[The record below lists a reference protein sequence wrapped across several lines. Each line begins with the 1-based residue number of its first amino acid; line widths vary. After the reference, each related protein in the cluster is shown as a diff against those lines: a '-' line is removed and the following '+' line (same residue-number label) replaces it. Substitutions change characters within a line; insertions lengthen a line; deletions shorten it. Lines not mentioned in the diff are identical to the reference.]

1 MRSHQRGISGH
12 SFRLTPTAAFI
23 VSALAGANVGLSQP
37 SSSGQ
42 APSAGLNNMPKTP
55 PAPNTPAAPKA
66 ESTTPMPISPVGPPK
81 PNVQEPPTNPDA
93 LTGAGQQAMTQPGGM
108 DPGSKPES
116 KGQMDIRVDSNQ
128 LVDLAVKDEEL
139 ANVLEMLSIQSQ
151 RNIIASKEV
160 SARVTAN
167 FFGVTFHQ
175 ALEAILHANGFGFV
189 EKDNFIFVYT
199 GEQMKTIAEAER
211 VRACRVIKLN
221 YLNAID
227 AAEFVKAALSDGGQ
241 IKTPGKTTPFPGKS
255 DVPTGQDDYASGAT
269 MVVTDYEENIK
280 AVEELVKQLDTRP
293 AQVLVEA
300 TILQASLNEAN
311 AFGID
316 FALIGNLNFADFTPI
331 GGPLKTVDS
340 LGVNDR
346 TKLSGP
352 GAADL
357 PAVGADGGGAVVSNA
372 GNALGGPA
380 TLKMGIIKNDVA
392 FFLRV
397 LDEVTDTTILS
408 NPKIM
413 ALNRMPAR
421 VLVGQR
427 VGYLS
432 STSTD
437 TATTQ
442 TVEFLDT
449 GTQLHFR
456 PFVSDD
462 GMIRLELKPQVSTA
476 VVRDIKN
483 SSGATVTVPDEITNE
498 LTTNVI
504 VGNGQTVVL
513 GGLFRDKTQSTRRQ
527 VPFLGDIPFL
537 GEAFRGHD
545 DTIER
550 TEIIFL
556 ITPTIVNDQ
565 AMASMGKRGN
575 EAIDRVRSGTRENL
589 LGFSRDKRSSQML
602 VEAQRLADSGDTQ
615 KALWK
620 IEQSL
625 TLSPMQP
632 DAIALKEKLSGQK
645 KTAPNRSML
654 DDIMRKEQGL
664 PEAPKAQVVPGTIE
678 TSGSSASLSTDQI
691 IQNYTA
697 QAAAKQLV
705 AVEPTKTTPSV
716 EQTAAPVAQTA
727 APVSEPVA
735 PVVEP
740 VVTEQNETV
749 QPAPQAGEGEPQAM
763 ASEPKHW
770 SVVVNEGEAKLNTT
784 PAMTDESSENAVTVE
799 TTTTTPPT
807 PTTPMSEF
815 DDEQTR
821 EFIRQMF
828 AALFGIY
835 GGWPESGSQNTP
847 VTQVPEEPAQTD
859 LSPVA
864 SPTNTNK

>member
-1 MRSHQRGISGH
+1 MRSHQRGNSGS
-12 SFRLTPTAAFI
+12 SFRLTPTPTAAFI
-23 VSALAGANVGLSQP
+23 LSVLAGAGTGFAQTKSH
-37 SSSGQ
+37 GK
-42 APSAGLNNMPKTP
+42 APSAGLNTMPSAP
-55 PAPNTPAAPKA
+55 PTAPGAAAPGANAPGPAAPA
-66 ESTTPMPISPVGPPK
+66 NPPEMPK
-81 PNVQEPPTNPDA
+81 PGTKSPATNPGA
-93 LTGAGQQAMTQPGGM
+93 LSGMTQPGGM
-108 DPGSKPES
+108 MDPMGKPES
-116 KGQMDIRVDSNQ
+116 KGGQMEIRVDSNQ

-139 ANVLEMLSIQSQ
+139 SNVLEMLSIQSQ

-199 GEQMKTIAEAER
+199 GEQMTKLAEAER

-255 DVPTGQDDYASGAT
+255 DVPNGSDEYASGAT
-269 MVVTDYEENIK
+269 LVVTDYEDNIK
-280 AVEELVKQLDTRP
+280 AVEELIKQLDTRP

-316 FALIGNLNFADFTPI
+316 FALIGNLNFSDFTGI

-340 LGVNDR
+340 IQVNDR

-357 PAVGADGGGAVVSNA
+357 PAVGNDGGGGITSNA
-372 GNALGGPA
+372 GNTVGGPS
-380 TLKMGIIKNDVA
+380 TLKLGIIKNDVA

-527 VPFLGDIPFL
+527 VPILGDIPFL

-602 VEAQRLADSGDTQ
+602 VEAQRLADGGDTQ

-625 TLSPMQP
+625 TLNPMQP
-632 DAIALKEKLSGQK
+632 DAIQLKEKLSGK
-645 KTAPNRSML
+645 KETSPNRSML
-654 DDIMRKEQGL
+654 DEIMRKEQGL
-664 PEAPKAQVVPGTIE
+664 PDAPKAKSDAGTGIE
-678 TSGSSASLSTDQI
+678 TSGASASLTTDQI
-691 IQNYTA
+691 IQNYTN
-697 QAAAKQLV
+697 QGTSQVDRKKAAP
-705 AVEPTKTTPSV
+705 VEPTVTTPAHT
-716 EQTAAPVAQTA
+716 ETPATPAIENTTPAAQTPCVPA
-727 APVSEPVA
+727 SKDSAQPGTQEPEA
-735 PVVEP
+735 M
-740 VVTEQNETV
+740 VT
-749 QPAPQAGEGEPQAM
+749 
-763 ASEPKHW
+763 EPKHW
-770 SVVVNEGEAKLNTT
+770 SVIVSEGQAKLNTN
-784 PAMTDESSENAVTVE
+784 PENTDDSSENATA
-799 TTTTTPPT
+799 TTT
-807 PTTPMSEF
+807 PTTPTTPEF
-815 DDEQTR
+815 DDDTTR

-828 AALFGIY
+828 AAMFGIW
-835 GGWPESGSQNTP
+835 GGWNENGSQTP
-847 VTQVPEEPAQTD
+847 VTQVGEDHAQTD
-859 LSPVA
+859 PTPGTQ
-864 SPTNTNK
+864 PTNTDK

>member
-1 MRSHQRGISGH
+1 MRSHQRGISGLT
-12 SFRLTPTAAFI
+12 FRLTPTAAFI
-23 VSALAGANVGLSQP
+23 VSALAGANIGLAQSK
-37 SSSGQ
+37 SKSGAK
-42 APSAGLNNMPKTP
+42 APSAGLNTMPSAP
-55 PAPNTPAAPKA
+55 PTVTAGAGQPNTGGPSAGAGNPA
-66 ESTTPMPISPVGPPK
+66 SPPK
-81 PNVQEPPTNPDA
+81 PGTKSPATNPEA
-93 LTGAGQQAMTQPGGM
+93 LTGMAQPGGIV
-108 DPGSKPES
+108 DPGSKS
-116 KGQMDIRVDSNQ
+116 DTKGQMDIRVDSNQ

-189 EKDNFIFVYT
+189 EKDNFIYVYT
-199 GEQMKTIAEAER
+199 GEQMKTIAEADRTR
-211 VRACRVIKLN
+211 VARVIKLN

-255 DVPTGQDDYASGAT
+255 DVPTGGDDFASGAT
-269 MVVTDYEENIK
+269 MVVVDYEENIK
-280 AVEELVKQLDTRP
+280 AVEELIKQLDTRP

-316 FALIGNLNFADFTPI
+316 FALIGNLNFSDFTAI

-340 LGVNDR
+340 IQVNNR
-346 TKLSGP
+346 SKLSGA
-352 GAADL
+352 GAADI
-357 PAVGADGGGAVVSNA
+357 PAVGRDGGGGITSNA
-372 GNALGGPA
+372 GNTVGGPS
-380 TLKMGIIKNDVA
+380 TLKLGIIKNDVA

-413 ALNRMPAR
+413 ALNRMSAR

-513 GGLFRDKTQSTRRQ
+513 GGLFRDKTQTTRRQ
-527 VPFLGDIPFL
+527 VPILGDIPFL

-565 AMASMGKRGN
+565 AMSSMGKRGT
-575 EAIDRVRSGTRENL
+575 EAIDRVRSGSRENL

-602 VEAQRLADSGDTQ
+602 VEAQRLSDAGDTQ

-625 TLSPMQP
+625 TLNPMQP
-632 DAIALKEKLSGQK
+632 DALALKEKLTGQK
-645 KTAPNRSML
+645 KVWPNRSML
-654 DDIMRKEQGL
+654 EDILRKEQGL
-664 PEAPKAQVVPGTIE
+664 PDAPKAQAEPGAQIE
-678 TSGSSASLSTDQI
+678 MHGSTASLTTDQI
-691 IQNYTA
+691 IESYTA
-697 QAAAKQLV
+697 STRSK
-705 AVEPTKTTPSV
+705 
-716 EQTAAPVAQTA
+716 AAPVEPVFATPVVGPSVTPVAA
-727 APVSEPVA
+727 APV
-735 PVVEP
+735 
-740 VVTEQNETV
+740 TEQRATPAAEHVSAPETDPKAFTV
-749 QPAPQAGEGEPQAM
+749 PPAQPAPAGGTTEPEAMATEPQN
-763 ASEPKHW
+763 W
-770 SVVVNEGEAKLNTT
+770 QVVINEGQAKLSTT
-784 PAMTDESSENAVTVE
+784 PAITNEPSENAASPTAFVE
-799 TTTTTPPT
+799 PD
-807 PTTPMSEF
+807 F
-815 DDEQTR
+815 ADEQTR
-821 EFIRQMF
+821 EFIRRMF

-835 GGWPESGSQNTP
+835 GGWNEDGSQNTP
-847 VTQVPEEPAQTD
+847 ITQVGEDHIQTD
-859 LSPVA
+859 PTPIGQ
-864 SPTNTNK
+864 PTNTNK